1 MKLFK
6 RQSSGAG
13 SQLASQND
21 SSSPLKST
29 RRRLSRSISVPKLN
43 NFSSSTTAQSSSSLS
58 SAATSTTTTS
68 SSFLPQLQLK
78 DSSTSSF
85 SLMEETAFDSNYYS
99 HSAGHDNDPSVGG
112 NTGLAPLASAASA
125 EAARG
130 MDRSIFT
137 HQHHQDSQNPETT
150 RSLARSRS
158 MSEMVLPHDGDDE
171 GSEYESGN
179 SIQPSPVVIGGPSF
193 GHDNDQQHDSVAS
206 ADRANT
212 KTSAGNDD
220 IDSLARNYWQYLDA
234 SASTDAANDSHDSHG
249 NNPSQPHDQQQHQ
262 PEDEEEEDDEP
273 LYGESTAPSSRVKS
287 MFPSLNF
294 YKPVG
299 NGYRGHRPGTRSMD
313 QDNDPDAQ
321 QSLINDGND
330 NSNFYDPDS
339 ARFHQQQQQQQGQE
353 KSLSSPPKSQTSRLS
368 RPVSKTFSRR
378 LVFSTEKNG
387 ANSHADS
394 TVDEQDNGPQQQAP
408 QPRPR
413 RSLNPMELRNSL
425 PPRND
430 SDDSDDNASDEE
442 DDTLLPLAP
451 LVPPGRDSHPTAIAS
466 RDVSG
471 NMVMTKSQLES
482 YRRSRIETGVSSL
495 GTRRVGVVTDD
506 DRNDEADDD
515 DDNADDAAYDDID
528 QDGDEDGTRR
538 ADRFDDDADDKKKS
552 IRMRLKQ
559 DAHLSVYRQKM
570 SKVTGSQTALSS
582 YNLPLRQSQS
592 MMGLDDLEDESDDDE
607 YDNVPLGILQ
617 AHGFP
622 HVANNNKIR
631 SSQSNPNLAALNN
644 SGPAPSV
651 LYQPGTLPPPQRSPD
666 AMSTKSGDVGMGN
679 RTDRASMPP
688 LPSVFNSQTT
698 SVHRGLV
705 GEIAKEEEAKMRR
718 KSMGMSM
725 MLNSAGQRSSTLLDQ
740 IPTYAQQGNGS
751 MYTPSM
757 YNESNGSDSQNG
769 AKNGA
774 QNNEMQQMM
783 QQMMQMQMQMI
794 QQMNQ
799 QQQAPQMYGGAT
811 HQQSSF
817 VPPMKKTWST
827 YDMLPTGGRPPS
839 IRSFTPDV
847 QQNGNGNANGVA
859 NGGGPR
865 HDRTNSH
872 AISMFRQ
879 TFAGPSVAAPQH
891 RPAPPADDSDDDDDD
906 DAAWQEML
914 RKRQNLK
921 AMWKNNQQVAT

>member
-6 RQSSGAG
+6 RQASGAG

-29 RRRLSRSISVPKLN
+29 RQRLSRSISVPKLN

-58 SAATSTTTTS
+58 SAATSTTTTTS

-99 HSAGHDNDPSVGG
+99 QSAGHDNDSSVGG
-112 NTGLAPLASAASA
+112 NTDVEPLATAAASDR
-125 EAARG
+125 AARG
-130 MDRSIFT
+130 MARSIFT
-137 HQHHQDSQNPETT
+137 HQNHQDNQNPQST
-150 RSLARSRS
+150 RSVPRSRS

-193 GHDNDQQHDSVAS
+193 GRDNDQHDSGAS
-206 ADRANT
+206 SAQGNT

-234 SASTDAANDSHDSHG
+234 SASAEAANDSHDSHS
-249 NNPSQPHDQQQHQ
+249 NNPSQPHNKDQ
-262 PEDEEEEDDEP
+262 EEEDDDDEP

-313 QDNDPDAQ
+313 HDNDPDAQ
-321 QSLINDGND
+321 KSLINDGND
-330 NSNFYDPDS
+330 NSTFYDPGS
-339 ARFHQQQQQQQGQE
+339 ASLHQQQQNQE
-353 KSLSSPPKSQTSRLS
+353 KSLSSPPKSKTSRFS

-387 ANSHADS
+387 EASHADS
-394 TVDEQDNGPQQQAP
+394 NVDDQDNGPQQQAP
-408 QPRPR
+408 QPRSR
-413 RSLNPMELRNSL
+413 RSLNPMELRSSL

-430 SDDSDDNASDEE
+430 SDDSDDHASDEE

-466 RDVSG
+466 RDMTG

-482 YRRSRIETGVSSL
+482 YRRSRIETGVNAL
-495 GTRRVGVVTDD
+495 GSKRVGAATEDD
-506 DRNDEADDD
+506 GGDEAED
-515 DDNADDAAYDDID
+515 DDNDYADDVADDDID

-592 MMGLDDLEDESDDDE
+592 MMGLDDFEDESEDDE

-622 HVANNNKIR
+622 HVTASNKIR
-631 SSQSNPNLAALNN
+631 GSQSNPNLAALNN

-688 LPSVFNSQTT
+688 LPSVFNSQST

-718 KSMGMSM
+718 KSLGMSM

-757 YNESNGSDSQNG
+757 YNESNGSDSHNG
-769 AKNGA
+769 AKNGG

-799 QQQAPQMYGGAT
+799 QQQAPHMYGGAP
-811 HQQSSF
+811 HQQPSF
-817 VPPMKKTWST
+817 VPPMKKSWST

-839 IRSFTPDV
+839 IRSFTPDL

-879 TFAGPSVAAPQH
+879 TFAGPSVSASQH
-891 RPAPPADDSDDDDDD
+891 RPAPPADDSDEDDD